1 MQALLLRALFGQ
13 LQDLRAAAEEFA
25 GVAGGRRRLHLVA
38 RQDPNLDAGLVQRL
52 DGVGRFLLQ
61 PAGVDRSVSTS
72 ASQRARASVSV
83 AI

>member
-1 MQALLLRALFGQ
+1 MQALLLRALLGQ
-13 LQDLRAAAEEFA
+13 LQDLRAAAEELA

-38 RQDPNLDAGLVQRL
+38 RQDPDLDAGLVQRL

-61 PAGVDRSVSTS
+61 PAKVERSRSSSASRRVRGSVSG
-72 ASQRARASVSV
+72 